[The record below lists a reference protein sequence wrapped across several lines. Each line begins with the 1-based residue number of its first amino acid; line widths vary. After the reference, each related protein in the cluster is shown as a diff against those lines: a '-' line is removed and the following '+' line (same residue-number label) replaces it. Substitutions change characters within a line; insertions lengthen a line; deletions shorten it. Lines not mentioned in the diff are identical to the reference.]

1 MPTLTEWLESQGV
14 GRYATLFAQHEIGL
28 DVLPD
33 LTEHDLEKLGLPLG
47 ARKRLFRKRGASPF
61 IALLRRGRSWLPDL
75 RGPRAADCGVM
86 RGKRHRVCAG
96 GCDYEPVGRIAVKR
110 CRQCVEGEYHLDTER
125 QYADHAVIG
134 GAGEPLGKRQ
144 RQLEPSFGVQHLDFP
159 ETDCREEQ
167 FTAFRLCIERITLGT
182 G

>member
-61 IALLRRGRSWLPDL
+61 IAYCVG
-75 RGPRAADCGVM
+75 GVHGFQIFAA
-86 RGKRHRVCAG
+86 RER
-96 GCDYEPVGRIAVKR
+96 RIAAS
-110 CRQCVEGEYHLDTER
+110 CVASGIACAR
-125 QYADHAVIG
+125 AVATMSRS
-134 GAGEPLGKRQ
+134 AGSP
-144 RQLEPSFGVQHLDFP
+144 
-159 ETDCREEQ
+159 
-167 FTAFRLCIERITLGT
+167 
-182 G
+182 